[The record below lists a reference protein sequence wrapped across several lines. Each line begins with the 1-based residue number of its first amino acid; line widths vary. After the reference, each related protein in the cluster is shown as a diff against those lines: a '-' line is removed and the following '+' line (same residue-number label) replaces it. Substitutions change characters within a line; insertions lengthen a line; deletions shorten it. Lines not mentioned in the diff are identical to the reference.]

1 MAMKITLRELRGI
14 IREAVREEMMEE
26 GFLDT
31 LKRGVATAAVG
42 ASLLFPSSAAANVP
56 SGGDTYSAEE
66 SPDED
71 RPFVIEDEQ
80 GNPHNFYLVTYVHI
94 GAMQYAAMVPEEE
107 MDEERPTFYLFK
119 VIKHKGGVVEFISIE
134 DDAEFERVKAA
145 VEEKLDS
152 EEDEEEITSR

>member
-1 MAMKITLRELRGI
+1 MKITLRELRGI

-26 GFLDT
+26 GFIDT

-42 ASLLFPSSAAANVP
+42 ASLMFPSSAAANVP
-56 SGGDTYSAEE
+56 SGGDTYSAQEAPE
-66 SPDED
+66 ED

-80 GNPHNFYLVTYVHI
+80 GNPHNFYLVTYVRVDGKH
-94 GAMQYAAMVPEEE
+94 YAAMVLEEE
-107 MDEERPTFYLFK
+107 MDKEQPMFYLFEE
-119 VIKHKGGVVEFISIE
+119 IKHKGGVVEFISVE

-152 EEDEEEITSR
+152 EEEGEEEITLR